1 MSTDASGARNYGL
14 RTFYSSDDVI
24 SLAGLPEAC
33 TALVARRACGEV
45 AEREVRVGAGVI
57 SGLPS
62 GTYAVEAHDR
72 DGAIVWEELTT
83 VARHG
88 GERPVHGFV
97 TSFEDENVGEVLG
110 WLERLRCT
118 VVQAYDWMASYC
130 APLGPPSGWVD
141 PSKRKVSFR
150 ALRALSDGLGQL
162 GAVAHAYAP
171 VYAVDLAFGAEHPE
185 MLLYRGDG
193 GPERLFDQIQL
204 ANPGNPAWQRHFA
217 ESYGDA
223 ADRIGFGGF
232 HLDTYGFPREAR
244 DHGGSPVDMRTAY
257 GQFLEHFRAR
267 RPADLLSFNQVNGVP
282 SAMTLPEGP
291 VFRYCEVWPPN
302 DAWRHLE
309 ALMDR
314 SAGRAGILGPG
325 GRELASMRG
334 TIACYPPVWEQHNK
348 AGAEV
353 IDRHAALG
361 TVVRTEAVATC
372 LGAGALLYGDMSAVL
387 GDAYYPKHERLSAP
401 EVELVLA
408 WHRFSLRCRDLF
420 FEGEDTSWYDI
431 GDDNG
436 AVSIISEVPARPEPL
451 GQALF
456 ARVVRSETCVAVGI
470 VDLSGSRDG
479 RWAEGTFPGKCTEVR
494 AKVLLGQP
502 EDWEV
507 AVAVLGRN
515 GGRFTQAPF
524 EVVAHREGLAVEVP
538 VPMGAGWSVLRL
550 TRRVR

>member
-1 MSTDASGARNYGL
+1 MTDASGTRNYGL
-14 RTFYSSDDVI
+14 RSFYRSDDVI

-33 TALVARRACGEV
+33 FALVARRASGEV
-45 AEREVRVGAGVI
+45 VEREVRAGAGVI
-57 SGLPS
+57 SGLTP
-62 GTYAVEAHDR
+62 GTYVVEAHDR
-72 DGAIVWEELTT
+72 NGTVVWEELTT
-83 VARHG
+83 VARHV

-97 TSFEDENVGEVLG
+97 TSFEDETVDEVLG

-118 VVQAYDWMASYC
+118 VVQAYDWMASYSV
-130 APLGPPSGWVD
+130 PLGSPSGWVD

-150 ALRALSDGLGQL
+150 ALRALSEGLRER

-193 GPERLFDQIQL
+193 EPERLFDQIQL
-204 ANPGNPAWQRHFA
+204 ANPGDLAWQRHFA
-217 ESYGDA
+217 ASYGDA

-244 DHGGSPVDMRTAY
+244 DHGGNAVDMRTAY
-257 GQFLEHFRAR
+257 GQFLESFRSR
-267 RPADLLSFNQVNGVP
+267 RPADLLSFNQVNGLP

-291 VFRYCEVWPPN
+291 AFRYCEVWPPN

-314 SAGRAGILGPG
+314 SAGRAGMLGSY
-325 GRELASMRG
+325 GRELGSMRG
-334 TIACYPPVWEQHNK
+334 TVACYPPVWESSNR
-348 AGAEV
+348 ADAPA
-353 IDRHAALG
+353 INRYAALG

-372 LGAGALLYGDMSAVL
+372 LGAGALLYGDRSAVL
-387 GDAYYPKHERLSAP
+387 GDAYYPAHERLSASEA
-401 EVELVLA
+401 EVVLA
-408 WHRFSLRCRDLF
+408 WHRFALRCRDLF

-436 AVSIISEVPARPEPL
+436 AVSVTSELPVRPEPL

-479 RWAEGTFPGKCTEVR
+479 RWAEGTLPGRCTGVR
-494 AKVLLGQP
+494 AKVLVGHP
-502 EDWEV
+502 EDWDV

-515 GGRFTQAPF
+515 GGRFAQVPF

-538 VPMGAGWSVLRL
+538 VPMDAGWSVLRL
-550 TRRVR
+550 ARAVR